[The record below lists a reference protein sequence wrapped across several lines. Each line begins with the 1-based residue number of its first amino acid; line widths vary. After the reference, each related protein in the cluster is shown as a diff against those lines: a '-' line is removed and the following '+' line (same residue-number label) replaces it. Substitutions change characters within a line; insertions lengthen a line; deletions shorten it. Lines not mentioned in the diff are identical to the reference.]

1 MLNQEEVVELR
12 ARARRGEG
20 IRASA
25 QALGVSRNTVRRYLR
40 GARAGERKRVDRR
53 SKLDQLGNKGK
64 LLRVSSDVIGC
75 PAS

>member
-1 MLNQEEVVELR
+1 
-12 ARARRGEG
+12 
-20 IRASA
+20 
-25 QALGVSRNTVRRYLR
+25 VRRYLR